1 MIAKHLSGDLD
12 YKGVCMILKKD
23 GSLIKKFSVALCLSL
38 VLNCIFVPRV
48 YAADAATYRTG
59 LAPLET
65 LVAAVVI
72 GSGIVAGQSQQA
84 VNALVNSVSKIIKD
98 NTVRKEEEDPAFESP
113 YRVIQGGGGSG
124 SDPTPEEPNNNNK
137 NGRWFGVVGASSLGS
152 ALLFEKGAVEEI
164 MQTIKEQNGY
174 NSVTSDIGIVSAD
187 DFKTQSSSGQIAL
200 QLANLGGS
208 ALSQFNDFLNSSYW
222 DSAPFDKNNCWFAVA
237 TFVPH
242 ILQGEF
248 PSMQIVVMEKSDDVK
263 FLRLKNRLSYYTY
276 SDNNGSL
283 SYYGFANATSDYD
296 NPYFLD
302 AYEVNTSVKQQ
313 SVAIRSRDA
322 SSSFSFDAGN
332 IVNSNHVVLNPP
344 NSYKYAYCGY
354 KWVHQNDWGFTN
366 NVYNSNQ
373 TFNTN
378 FPDWLQESITLLGKQ
393 IDAVNLGLQNLSKIN
408 WATTQPQIQTA
419 AASDAAVSQAINN
432 WENPGNI
439 PEPEPE
445 PNPNPDPDPEPEPQ
459 PVPEPVPDNE
469 YLGNFLLP
477 ESITTKF
484 PFCIP
489 FDVARCLRLFSTS
502 AREAPR
508 WECNLGYGSSTYHV
522 VIDLSVF
529 NDVADFIRPLEYIL
543 FLVGLAVGTRALIRG

>member
-1 MIAKHLSGDLD
+1 MYFFK
-12 YKGVCMILKKD
+12 KKD
-23 GSLIKKFSVALCLSL
+23 GFLFKKFSLALCCCLL
-38 VLNCIFVPRV
+38 LNNIFTPRS
-48 YAADAATYRTG
+48 YAADSATYRTG

-84 VNALVNSVSKIIKD
+84 VNALVNSVSKVIKD

-124 SDPTPEEPNNNNK
+124 SDPTPEEPNNDNK

-164 MQTIKEQNGY
+164 MQTIKSQNGY
-174 NSVTSDIGIVSAD
+174 NSIASDIGTVSAD
-187 DFKTQSSSGQIAL
+187 DFKTQSTSGQIAL
-200 QLANLGGS
+200 QLANLGAP
-208 ALSQFNDFLNSSYW
+208 ALGQFNAFLNSSYW
-222 DSAPFDKNNCWFAVA
+222 DTAPFDKNNCWFAVSCG
-237 TFVPH
+237 VSD
-242 ILQGEF
+242 ILDGRY
-248 PSMQIVVMEKSDDVK
+248 PVMEINIIEKSDNVK
-263 FLRLKNRLSYYTY
+263 FLRLKNRLTYYTY
-276 SDNNGSL
+276 SNNNGSL
-283 SYYGFANATSDYD
+283 SFYGFVSGSSNTD

-302 AYEVNTSVKQQ
+302 QYEVNTPVKQQ
-313 SVAIRSRDA
+313 SIHIRGRD
-322 SSSFSFDAGN
+322 SSTSIDYTPGR
-332 IVNSNHVVLNPP
+332 VLNSNHVILQ
-344 NSYKYAYCGY
+344 SATSDSQSAYCGY
-354 KWVHQNDWGFTN
+354 KWVHQNDWTFTN
-366 NVYNSNQ
+366 NVYNQNQ
-373 TFNTN
+373 TFNVN
-378 FPDWLQESITLLGKQ
+378 FPDWLQQSITLLGKQ

-439 PEPEPE
+439 PEPEP
-445 PNPNPDPDPEPEPQ
+445 NPNPDHDPEPEPQ
-459 PVPEPVPDNE
+459 PVLEPVPDNE

-508 WECNLGYGSSTYHV
+508 WECDLGYGSSSYHV
-522 VIDLSVF
+522 VIDLSMF

>member
-1 MIAKHLSGDLD
+1 
-12 YKGVCMILKKD
+12 MILKKH
-23 GSLIKKFSVALCLSL
+23 GSLIKKFSILLCFFL
-38 VLNCIFVPRV
+38 VLNGVFVSRS

-98 NTVRKEEEDPAFESP
+98 NTVRKAEEDPAFESP
-113 YRVIQGGGGSG
+113 YRVIQGGGSG

-164 MQTIKEQNGY
+164 MQTIKNQNGY
-174 NSVTSDIGIVSAD
+174 NSTVSDIGIVSAD
-187 DFKTQSSSGQIAL
+187 DFKTQSTSGQIAL
-200 QLANLGGS
+200 QLANLGAP
-208 ALSQFNDFLNSSYW
+208 ALGQFNAFLNSSYW
-222 DSAPFDKNNCWFAVA
+222 DTAPFDKNNCWFNVVVY
-237 TFVPH
+237 VPDL
-242 ILQGEF
+242 LQDNF
-248 PSMQIVVMEKSDDVK
+248 PKMRVTVIQKSDDVS

-276 SDNNGSL
+276 SANDRSL
-283 SYYGFANATSDYD
+283 SFYGIAGGTSTAD
-296 NPYFLD
+296 NPNLLD
-302 AYEVNTSVKQQ
+302 QYEVNCPVKQQ
-313 SVAIRSRDA
+313 PVIINPRN
-322 SSSFSFDAGN
+322 SSGQFSYELYS
-332 IVNSNHVVLNPP
+332 IVNSSQVSILNVG
-344 NSYKYAYCGY
+344 NRADREAYCGY
-354 KWVHQNDWGFTN
+354 KWVHQNDWTFTN
-366 NVYNSNQ
+366 NVYNQNQ
-373 TFNTN
+373 TFNVN
-378 FPDWLQESITLLGKQ
+378 FPDWLQSSITLLGKQ

-445 PNPNPDPDPEPEPQ
+445 PNPDPDPDPEPEPS
-459 PVPEPVPDNE
+459 PEPVPDNE

-508 WECNLGYGSSTYHV
+508 WECDIGYGSGSYHV
-522 VIDLSVF
+522 VIDLSMF

-543 FLVGLAVGTRALIRG
+543 FLVGLAVGTRSLIRG